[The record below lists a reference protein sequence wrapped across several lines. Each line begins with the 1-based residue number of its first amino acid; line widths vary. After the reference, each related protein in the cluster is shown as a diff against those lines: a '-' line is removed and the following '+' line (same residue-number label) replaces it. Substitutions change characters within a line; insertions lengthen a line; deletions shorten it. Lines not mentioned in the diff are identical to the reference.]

1 MEIENKTEMKG
12 QRLNISL
19 RTARNA
25 YLLDVDDEGYIYFN
39 EQALVDGIYLHVG
52 LGRTNC
58 MTDTERAC
66 LMNAIKDG
74 AAEKLLQQENNEL
87 RKQVRKLKLEIRKL
101 KKYLER

>member
-25 YLLDVDDEGYIYFN
+25 YLLDVEGYIYFN